1 MTPAASDGAPPP
13 GTWLNRGDTTIYH
26 CEWLDVVTSD
36 VLLPDGSQVDH
47 HVVRMPRPAVG
58 TIMQRGEQVLLLY
71 RHRFITDSWGWEI
84 PAGGVDPGES
94 PAEAAVRESR
104 EETGWQPASVRRL
117 CSFHPADGV
126 LDQTFHIFV
135 SNDAIE
141 HGEPTDPNEAQRI
154 EWVTVDRLRAL
165 LVGVSIT
172 DGLTF
177 GAVSYALATGEIS

>member
-1 MTPAASDGAPPP
+1 MTGTASGGELPP

-26 CEWLDVVTSD
+26 SDWLDVVTSD
-36 VLLPDGSQVDH
+36 VLLPDGTQVHH

-58 TIMQRGEQVLLLY
+58 TIMTSDGQVLLLH
-71 RHRFITDSWGWEI
+71 RHRFITDSWGWEV

-94 PAEAAVRESR
+94 AEQAAVREAR
-104 EETGWQPASVRRL
+104 EESGWEPTSVRRL

-135 SNDAIE
+135 SDDAVE
-141 HGEPTDPNEAQRI
+141 RGEPTDPNEAERI
-154 EWVTVDRLRAL
+154 EWVTFDRLRDL
-165 LVGVSIT
+165 LVGGSIT

-177 GAVSYALATGEIS
+177 GAVSYALATGLLS